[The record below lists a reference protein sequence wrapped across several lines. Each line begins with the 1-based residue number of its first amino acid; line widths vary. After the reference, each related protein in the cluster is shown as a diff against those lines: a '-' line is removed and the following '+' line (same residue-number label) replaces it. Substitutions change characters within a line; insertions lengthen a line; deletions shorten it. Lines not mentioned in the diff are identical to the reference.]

1 VAKLTLRTIEAA
13 ELPPKGK
20 ERMVWDDELPGFGLR
35 LFGSGKK
42 VFIVRYRVGG
52 RAGTRRRLKLGT
64 YGVLTPD
71 EARRLARHALRLVAE
86 GRDPAAEKI
95 ESRAAAA
102 RTLEAVAEEW
112 LTDGRGKRRD
122 STLALY
128 RDLLGR
134 LVLPELGKRPVSA
147 LTHAEV
153 ARWHA
158 RHRETPY
165 QANRSLSVLA
175 ALMAWCIR
183 NGERPAALGNPAQGV
198 ERFAERSRER
208 FLSEA
213 ELAAIGEAIAAEE
226 AKGMNRYAAAALR
239 LLILTGAR
247 RDEVRTLRWEWVDL
261 ARGQLRLPES
271 KTGAKCIALPP
282 AAVQL
287 LAELPR
293 FGSSPFVFPG
303 PSGKR
308 PLANINRAWDAV
320 REAAGLADVRL
331 HDLRHSFASLGLAR
345 GVSLPVLGKLLGHAR
360 VSTTERYAHLAKD
373 VVTRAAEDVGGR
385 IGELLGIDPAPA
397 GVGEVVAMPP
407 PAARRRGR

>member
-1 VAKLTLRTIEAA
+1 MAKLTLRTIEAA
-13 ELPPKGK
+13 ELPPKGE
-20 ERMVWDDELPGFGLR
+20 ERMLWDDELPGFGLR
-35 LFGSGKK
+35 LFSSGKK
-42 VFIVRYRVGG
+42 VFIVRYRIGG
-52 RAGTRRRLKLGT
+52 RSGTRRRYKIGA

-71 EARRLARHALRLVAE
+71 DARRLARNALRLVAE

-95 ESRAAAA
+95 EGHAAAA

-112 LTDGRGKRRD
+112 LADGRGKRRN

-134 LVLPELGKRPVSA
+134 LVLPELGTRPVSA

-158 RHRETPY
+158 RQREAPY
-165 QANRSLSVLA
+165 QANRCLSVLA

-183 NGERPAALGNPAQGV
+183 SGERPAALGNPAQGV

-213 ELAAIGEAIAAEE
+213 ELAAIGEAIVAEE
-226 AKGMNRYAAAALR
+226 AKGMNRHAAAALR

-261 ARGQLRLPES
+261 ARAQLRLPES
-271 KTGAKCIALPP
+271 KTGAKSIPLPP

-293 FGSSPFVFPG
+293 LGSSPFVFPG

-308 PLANINRAWDAV
+308 PLSNINRPWDAV
-320 REAAGLADVRL
+320 REAAGLQDVRL

-373 VVTRAAEDVGGR
+373 VVTRAADDVGGR
-385 IGELLGIDPAPA
+385 MGELLGIGQAPEA
-397 GVGEVVAMPP
+397 GGEVVALPP
-407 PAARRRGR
+407 PAARKRGR

>member
-1 VAKLTLRTIEAA
+1 MAKLTLRTIEAA
-13 ELPPKGK
+13 ELPPKGE
-20 ERMVWDDELPGFGLR
+20 ERMLWDDELPGFGLR
-35 LFGSGKK
+35 LFASGKK

-52 RAGTRRRLKLGT
+52 RSGTRRRLKLGA

-71 EARRLARHALRLVAE
+71 DARRLARNALRLVAE

-95 ESRAAAA
+95 EGHAAAA

-112 LTDGRGKRRD
+112 LASGQGKRRD

-128 RDLLGR
+128 RDMFAR
-134 LVLPELGKRPVSA
+134 LILPELGKRPVAA

-158 RHRETPY
+158 RQREAPY
-165 QANRSLSVLA
+165 QANRALSAFA
-175 ALMAWCIR
+175 AFMVWCIR
-183 NGERPAALGNPAQGV
+183 HGERPAGLGNPAQGV
-198 ERFAERSRER
+198 ERFAEKSRER

-226 AKGMNRYAAAALR
+226 AKGLNTYAAAALR

-261 ARGQLRLPES
+261 ARGLLLLPES
-271 KTGAKCIALPP
+271 KTGAKAIPLPP

-287 LAELPR
+287 LHALPR
-293 FGSSPFVFPG
+293 LGSSPFVFPG
-303 PSGKR
+303 PSGKH
-308 PLANINRAWDAV
+308 PLSNINRPWDAV
-320 REAAGLADVRL
+320 REAAGLQDVRL

-345 GVSLPVLGKLLGHAR
+345 GVSLPVLGKLLGHSR

-373 VVTRAAEDVGGR
+373 VVTRAADDVGGR
-385 IGELLGIDPAPA
+385 MGELLGIGQRPE
-397 GVGEVVAMPP
+397 GGGEVVALPA
-407 PAARRRGR
+407 PAARKRGR